1 MNTSGKVIALWVYFK
16 PMLKINLII
25 KKQKMKSLKY
35 FSLLFATVVFHLATI
50 AQSTAFKLPSYEKFV
65 LKNGL
70 TVYLM
75 EQHEVPMINVSA
87 IFPAGAIYDGQQNGL
102 ASLTAEALKHG
113 TKSMSKTKMEEEL
126 DFIGATLN
134 TYSSKEFA
142 GISSKFASKDKD
154 KVLNII
160 KDVLLNPVFDAEEF
174 DKEKKRTLVGLE
186 QAKESP
192 RNVIGDFYNQFLYGD
207 HVYANPVYGKIVTV
221 SKLKTDDVKKFYKT
235 YYVPNGSA
243 IAIAGDFNT
252 KDMESK
258 ISNLFSEWSKGVA
271 PANVA
276 NKPVTSPTAA
286 QVLLVNKDDAKETTF
301 YIGGPGISRSNP
313 DFVAIEVINTV
324 LGGRFTSWLNDELR
338 VNTGLTYGARSS
350 FSPLKNAGSFQITTF
365 TATKNTEAAVD
376 KALEVFNKL
385 HKTGLDENTLTSAKN
400 YVKGQFP
407 PKYETS
413 GQLAG
418 LLTQMF
424 WYGFDESFINNFQ
437 KNVDEL
443 TVNKAKQIV
452 STYFPKNN
460 LQFVLIGKAED
471 IRKIAGKYGKV
482 TEVQIKDENIKTF

>member
-1 MNTSGKVIALWVYFK
+1 
-16 PMLKINLII
+16 MLKINRN
-25 KKQKMKSLKY
+25 KKLKMKALKY
-35 FSLLFATVVFHLATI
+35 ISLVFAAVVMHISTI
-50 AQSTAFKLPSYEKFV
+50 AQSTAYKLPSYEKFV

-75 EQHEVPMINVSA
+75 QQKEVPMINVSA
-87 IFPAGAIYDGQQNGL
+87 ILPAGAIYDGQQNGL
-102 ASLTAEALKHG
+102 SYLTAVALKHG
-113 TKSMSKTKMEEEL
+113 TKSMSKTKIEEEL
-126 DFIGATLN
+126 DFIGATLY
-134 TYSSKEFA
+134 TDASKEFSS
-142 GISSKFASKDKD
+142 ISSKFAAKDQD

-160 KDVLLNPVFDAEEF
+160 KDVLINPVFDTAEFE
-174 DKEKKRTLVGLE
+174 KEKKRTLVGLE

-192 RNVIGDFYNQFLYGD
+192 QNVIGNFYNQLLYGN

-221 SKLKTDDVKKFYKT
+221 STLNTDDVKKFYKS

-243 IAIAGDFNT
+243 IAIVGDFNT
-252 KDMESK
+252 KDMKAK
-258 ISNLFSEWSKGVA
+258 ITNMFSGWAKGTA
-271 PANVA
+271 PAEVA

-301 YIGGPGISRSNP
+301 HIGGPGISRSNP

-350 FSPLKNAGSFQITTF
+350 FSPLKNAGTFQITTF

-385 HKTGLDENTLTSAKN
+385 HQTGLDENTLISAKN

-443 TVNKAKQIV
+443 NVEKAKQIV
-452 STYFPKNN
+452 GKYFPKNN
-460 LQFVLIGKAED
+460 LQFVMVGKAED
-471 IRKIAGKYGKV
+471 IRKIAEKYGKV
-482 TEVQIKDENIKTF
+482 TEVQIKDEMIKTF